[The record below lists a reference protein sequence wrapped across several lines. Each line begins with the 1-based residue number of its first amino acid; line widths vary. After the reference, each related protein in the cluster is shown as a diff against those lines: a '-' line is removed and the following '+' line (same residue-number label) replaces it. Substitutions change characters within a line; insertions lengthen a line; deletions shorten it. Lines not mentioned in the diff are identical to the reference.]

1 MCIYSAGSYEMW
13 VHHDLSIRSPDR
25 RQEKVYWDQAISAN
39 VFCFRMDFL
48 LMLEDDDLS
57 IFELLYLFDR
67 CFKDAFKAQSH
78 KLRLQCISQGMFGN
92 STDSHAWSGLV

>member
-1 MCIYSAGSYEMW
+1 M
-13 VHHDLSIRSPDR
+13 
-25 RQEKVYWDQAISAN
+25 
-39 VFCFRMDFL
+39 FF
-48 LMLEDDDLS
+48 LEDDDLS

-67 CFKDAFKAQSH
+67 CFKDAFKPQSH

>member
-1 MCIYSAGSYEMW
+1 MHIQCGQLRN
-13 VHHDLSIRSPDR
+13 VGPPRFVKDPRRRSIGTRRSVR
-25 RQEKVYWDQAISAN
+25 MF
-39 VFCFRMDFL
+39 FCFRMDFL
-48 LMLEDDDLS
+48 LMLDDDDLS

>member
-1 MCIYSAGSYEMW
+1 MHIQCGQLRNVGPPRF
-13 VHHDLSIRSPDR
+13 VHQIPGPTPGEGLLGPG
-25 RQEKVYWDQAISAN
+25 DQCECF
-39 VFCFRMDFL
+39 FCFRMDFL

-57 IFELLYLFDR
+57 IFELLHLFDR
-67 CFKDAFKAQSH
+67 CFKDAFKPQSH